1 MYEHKTSQID
11 DLKILGIK
19 CHERIRDNIEIYD
32 HEFKDDN
39 EEQEVL
45 AGRTICTHKIFGFPI
60 LKWQSCYDPEH
71 LLPPEPENK
80 IILPVLNK
88 LAKISLITTGSIL
101 AGICIFVAGIST
113 AHNDWFNNTVYIKS
127 YQMQNLNI
135 KSLKPYDKALFKDA
149 YSQVEMD
156 EASAKRYE
164 HYHEY
169 YKKVVYKIKS
179 LDFNDEKVHDVIV
192 SYIDGYD
199 KRKEEMINV
208 LFPHLYD
215 KDEYGANYY
224 GTIIGS
230 IYPKAMMEFDRQELL
245 TYRMILENMYAA
257 PYIEDFDGIFEE

>member
-19 CHERIRDNIEIYD
+19 VHERIRDNIEIYD

-71 LLPPEPENK
+71 LLPTEPEHK
-80 IILPVLNK
+80 IFMPVLNK
-88 LAKISLITTGSIL
+88 LAKISLITAGSIL
-101 AGICIFVAGIST
+101 TGICIFVAGIST
-113 AHNDWFNNTVYIKS
+113 AHNDWFNNIVYIKS

-169 YKKVVYKIKS
+169 YDKVVDKIKNI
-179 LDFNDEKVHDVIV
+179 DFNDEKVHNVIV

-224 GTIIGS
+224 GSIIGS

>member
-1 MYEHKTSQID
+1 M
-11 DLKILGIK
+11 
-19 CHERIRDNIEIYD
+19 
-32 HEFKDDN
+32 
-39 EEQEVL
+39 
-45 AGRTICTHKIFGFPI
+45 
-60 LKWQSCYDPEH
+60 
-71 LLPPEPENK
+71 
-80 IILPVLNK
+80 
-88 LAKISLITTGSIL
+88 AKVSLITAGSIL
-101 AGICIFVAGIST
+101 AGICIFVAGIFT
-113 AHNDWFNNTVYIKS
+113 AHNDWFNSTVYIKS

-169 YKKVVYKIKS
+169 YQKVVDKIKS
-179 LDFNDEKVHDVIV
+179 LDFYDEKVRDVIV
-192 SYIDGYD
+192 GYIDGYD

-215 KDEYGANYY
+215 KDENDGNYY

-230 IYPKAMMEFDRQELL
+230 LYPKAMMEFDRNELL

-257 PYIEDFDGIFEE
+257 PYIEDFDSFFDE

>member
-1 MYEHKTSQID
+1 MYVHKTSQID

-19 CHERIRDNIEIYD
+19 IHERIRDNIEIYD
-32 HEFKDDN
+32 HEFKDNN

-71 LLPPEPENK
+71 LLPPEPEHK
-80 IILPVLNK
+80 IFMPVLNK
-88 LAKISLITTGSIL
+88 LAKISLITAGSIL

-113 AHNDWFNNTVYIKS
+113 AHNDWFNNTVYIKTLVCTQIHS
-127 YQMQNLNI
+127 CI
-135 KSLKPYDKALFKDA
+135 
-149 YSQVEMD
+149 MD

-164 HYHEY
+164 HYHKY
-169 YKKVVYKIKS
+169 YEKVADKIKNI
-179 LDFNDEKVHDVIV
+179 DFNDEKVHDVIV

-230 IYPKAMMEFDRQELL
+230 IYPKAMMEFARQELL

>member
-1 MYEHKTSQID
+1 MFEQKSNLNNE
-11 DLKILGIK
+11 LKILGIK
-19 CHERIRDNIEIYD
+19 IYECERKTFDIYD

-60 LKWQSCYDPEH
+60 LKWQSCYDPQN
-71 LLPPEPENK
+71 LLPSEQEHKNF
-80 IILPVLNK
+80 LPVLNK
-88 LAKISLITTGSIL
+88 LAKIALISVTSIL
-101 AGICIFVAGIST
+101 AGICIFVAGIFT

-156 EASAKRYE
+156 EASTKRYE

-169 YKKVVYKIKS
+169 YEKVVDKIKNI
-179 LDFNDEKVHDVIV
+179 DFYDEKVRDVMV
-192 SYIDGYD
+192 GYIDGYD
-199 KRKEEMINV
+199 KRKDEMINV

-215 KDEYGANYY
+215 KDENDGNYY

-230 IYPKAMMEFDRQELL
+230 LYPKAMMEFDRNELL

-257 PYIEDFDGIFEE
+257 PYIEDFDSFFDE